1 MLSDFYST
9 VAGIC
14 FTLLG
19 LWWVVVQFKFDAWSA
34 DPARRR
40 TSRHVSMYFLVPGI
54 MSLFAILSARLTTL
68 WRIGFGVAAAIGL
81 VESLL
86 LIGASRPVPGNRIR
100 WAVTALTAIVY
111 VLVAIVAID
120 PTLAADLPGNPRG
133 IEVEGVLISI
143 LLFIG
148 ASFAWAM
155 FVERTG
161 VPPSSPTAAGSP
173 S

>member
-40 TSRHVSMYFLVPGI
+40 TSFHVSMYFLVPGI
-54 MSLFAILSARLTTL
+54 MSLFAILSAHLTQL
-68 WRIGFGVAAAIGL
+68 WRIGFAVSATIGL

-86 LIGASRPVPGNRIR
+86 LNASRPTPGNRAR
-100 WAVTALTAIVY
+100 WTVIALTALAY
-111 VLVAIVAID
+111 LLVAVVAID
-120 PTLAADLPGNPRG
+120 PTIAANLPGDPHG
-133 IEVEGVLISI
+133 I
-143 LLFIG
+143 
-148 ASFAWAM
+148 
-155 FVERTG
+155 
-161 VPPSSPTAAGSP
+161 
-173 S
+173 